1 MAPCLSLVVG
11 LACRLVEC
19 EPDVSQWQLQEADSF
34 ALLAS
39 DGLWDV
45 MSDQEA
51 VDTVQVV
58 CLAAHAL

>member
-1 MAPCLSLVVG
+1 MVG
-11 LACRLVEC
+11 HACRLVES
-19 EPDVSQWQLQEADSF
+19 EPDVNQWQLQEADTF

-51 VDTVQVV
+51 VNTVQVV
-58 CLAAHAL
+58 FY